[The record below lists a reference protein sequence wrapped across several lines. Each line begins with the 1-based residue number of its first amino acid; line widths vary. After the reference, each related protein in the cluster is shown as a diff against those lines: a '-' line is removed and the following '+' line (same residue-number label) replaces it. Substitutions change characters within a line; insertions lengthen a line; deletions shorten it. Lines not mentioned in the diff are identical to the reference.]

1 MDDQNR
7 TLRELVTLD
16 SLFVDFPSLSDFDET
31 YTCDVCTD
39 THLCS
44 VCAEIE
50 AALQVDISSD
60 ISYDISTDKVDVA
73 DVNVVSTS
81 KILSSIEQ
89 PSALELKSLPANLKY
104 ELLEFEQKFPV
115 IISSKLE
122 SEQEHKLLQVLK
134 KHKEEFRWT
143 LVDIPEDKDNITF
156 TCSFDTFTFRRM
168 FFDPGIKSEG
178 TDKNFKVNGHRLKL
192 FHESPTLEEEIVEE
206 LSLGKATYSVIYP
219 P

>member
-1 MDDQNR
+1 MDGQNR
-7 TLRELVTLD
+7 TLRELATLD
-16 SLFVDFPSLSDFDET
+16 AICDDFPSLSDFDET
-31 YTCDVCTD
+31 YTYDVCND

-60 ISYDISTDKVDVA
+60 ISTEKVDVA
-73 DVNVVSTS
+73 DVNVVPTS
-81 KILSSIEQ
+81 KILPSIEQ
-89 PSALELKSLPANLKY
+89 PSALELKSLPANLNY
-104 ELLEFEQKFPV
+104 GLLEFEQKFLV

-168 FFDPGIKSEG
+168 FFDPGIKSEV